1 MLVKGVRME
10 GVPSHGREGGEKA
23 PAEHMEGE
31 GPRWGSGGELSGPG
45 AEPEVFCTP
54 RPGVHDHYQRTQR
67 ELTSRNQLGGCGRV
81 QPPLRA
87 TFFFFFFLWVREA
100 ALPPMPRKARGGRW
114 SPGPHQLAN
123 LWKGAPSPSTAC
135 SLELSLPSPAGI

>member
-67 ELTSRNQLGGCGRV
+67 ELTSRNQLGGCGQV
-81 QPPLRA
+81 QPLLLSA
-87 TFFFFFFLWVREA
+87 FFFFFFFFFFCGSGRRLCRQCHEKPEEGDGLP
-100 ALPPMPRKARGGRW
+100 ALTSWLIYGKVPHHPAPPV
-114 SPGPHQLAN
+114 L
-123 LWKGAPSPSTAC
+123 
-135 SLELSLPSPAGI
+135 